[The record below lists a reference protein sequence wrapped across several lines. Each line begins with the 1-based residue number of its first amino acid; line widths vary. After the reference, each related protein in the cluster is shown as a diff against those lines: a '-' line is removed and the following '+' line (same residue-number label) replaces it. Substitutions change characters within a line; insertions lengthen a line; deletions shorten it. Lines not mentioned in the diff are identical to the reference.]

1 MTNKTPMVTKRDGAV
16 DSFNVECISNAIFKA
31 FVATKELEQEDA
43 RTISVRLA
51 ENVQSRLFKSGQDN
65 FKINEIQ
72 KYVESELA
80 KEHPVTALAYVEYRY
95 ERDKAREKGTAFF
108 KDIVGLLEESADD
121 ICNENANKDAKLFS
135 TKRDLLAGIISKEF
149 ARRHILPNHIVRAH
163 DKGIIHYH
171 DLDYSPF
178 MRGMFNCMLVDVKGM
193 LAQGFR
199 MGDADI
205 TPPNSIATAAA
216 VTAQIICQVS
226 NLIYGGV
233 TVHAID
239 TALAPYV
246 KMSHAR
252 HLADAIEW
260 NIPNPEE
267 FAKVKTRKECYD
279 AFQTLEYSINCIS
292 TCQGQT
298 PFTTLGI
305 SGFDT
310 SEEARLITEAI
321 FRVRMDGLGEDG
333 KTAIFP
339 KLVYTIRKG
348 YNFKKGD
355 PNYDM
360 KQLALQCASKRMYP
374 DITNYDKLVEVTG
387 SFKTPMGCRS
397 FLDRWT
403 DENGN
408 EVHDGRNN
416 LGVITVNLPRIALE
430 SKSED
435 EFFSLLDERL
445 ELCREALMTRI
456 DSFKGVKASSS
467 PILYMNGA
475 CGVRL
480 NADDEIMQ
488 LFENGRASISL
499 GYIGL
504 HETVNGVY
512 GNETHIFEDADKKEL
527 SIRILQRLRDA
538 VKAWKKETNF
548 AFSLY
553 STPSESLCY
562 RFLKLDRA
570 EFGTVDGVTDKDYY
584 TNSFHLCVRKQ
595 VNPYEKIMFE
605 EPYPHIASGGFINYV
620 EAPNMS
626 RNIEALENI
635 WDFSYDRVP
644 YYGTNQPIDECYEC
658 GYTGEFDATS
668 KGYVCPSCGNHEP
681 SRISVTR
688 RVCGY
693 LGSPDLRPFNFGK
706 QQEVES
712 RVKHCGTTSLG

>member
-1 MTNKTPMVTKRDGAV
+1 MITKQITVTKRDGV
-16 DSFNVECISNAIFKA
+16 IGDFNIQCISKAIFKSFA
-31 FVATKELEQEDA
+31 ATNELNTDEAQ
-43 RTISVRLA
+43 TISVLLAKKVEDRLA
-51 ENVQSRLFKSGQDN
+51 LTNKTN
-65 FKINEIQ
+65 YKIDEIQ
-72 KYVESELA
+72 SCVELELA
-80 KEHPVTALAYVEYRY
+80 KGFPVTAIAYIEYRH
-95 ERDKAREKGTAFF
+95 ERDRAREKETSFY
-108 KDIVGLLEESADD
+108 KDIVGLTQETADD

-149 ARRHILPNHIVRAH
+149 ARMHLLPAHIVRAH
-163 DKGIIHYH
+163 DTSVMHYH

-178 MRGMFNCMLVDVKGM
+178 MRGMFNCMLVDVRGM
-193 LAQGFR
+193 LKDGFT

-205 TPPNSIATAAA
+205 EPPKSIATAAA

-226 NLIYGGV
+226 NHIYGGV

-239 TALAPYV
+239 SALAPYV
-246 KMSHAR
+246 KMSYNTHKKNG
-252 HLADAIEW
+252 IEDGVRD
-260 NIPNPEE
+260 PK
-267 FAKVKTRKECYD
+267 AYALKHTRKECYD
-279 AFQTLEYSINCIS
+279 AFQTLEYSINCIN
-292 TCQGQT
+292 TCQGQS

-310 SEEARLITEAI
+310 SLEARMITESI
-321 FRVRMDGLGEDG
+321 FNVRMKGLGKDG

-360 KQLALQCASKRMYP
+360 KQLALRCAAKRMYP
-374 DITNYDKLVEVTG
+374 DITNYDKLVEITG

-397 FLDRWT
+397 FLNVHH
-403 DENGN
+403 DEHGN

-416 LGVITVNLPRIALE
+416 LGVISLNLPRIALE
-430 SKSED
+430 TNTEE

-445 ELCREALMTRI
+445 VLCREALMTRI
-456 DSFKGVKASSS
+456 DSFRGVKASSS

-475 CGVRL
+475 CGIRL
-480 NADDEIMQ
+480 KADDEIMP

-504 HETVNGVY
+504 HETVNGIY
-512 GNETHIFEDADKKEL
+512 GNDTHIFDDADKKDL
-527 SIRILQRLRDA
+527 SVRILNRLREATDT
-538 VKAWKKETNF
+538 WKKETNF
-548 AFSLY
+548 AFGLY

-562 RFLKLDRA
+562 RFLKADRA
-570 EFGTVDGVTDKDYY
+570 EFGHVAGVTDKDYY

-605 EPYPHIASGGFINYV
+605 EVYPHIANGGFINYV

-658 GYTGEFDATS
+658 GFEGEFTTTS
-668 KGYVCPSCGNHEP
+668 KGYTCPSCGNHNP
-681 SRISVTR
+681 QKMSVTR
-688 RVCGY
+688 RVC
-693 LGSPDLRPFNFGK
+693 
-706 QQEVES
+706 
-712 RVKHCGTTSLG
+712 